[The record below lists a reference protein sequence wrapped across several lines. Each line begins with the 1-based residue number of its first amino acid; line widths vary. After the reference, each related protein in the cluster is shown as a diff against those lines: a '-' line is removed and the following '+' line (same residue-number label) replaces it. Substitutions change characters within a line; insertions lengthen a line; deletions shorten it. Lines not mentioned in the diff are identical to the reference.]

1 MIFELIVLLYQI
13 SPEEAKG
20 EAACTYIDK
29 IDAFKAE
36 MFLSER

>member
-20 EAACTYIDK
+20 EAACILDK
-29 IDAFKAE
+29 IDAFRAE